1 MIESINEQGRNG
13 KLTVYEVDDHDADV
27 TYQNIQLYQWLLS
40 L

>member
-1 MIESINEQGRNG
+1 MIESINEQRGNG
-13 KLTVYEVDDHDADV
+13 KLTVYEVDGHDADV